1 MKYCGF
7 GLKCGDYNFDML
19 LGLEQFAITRLKRYL
34 DSWKYQSGSQ
44 HTKFGWREDIDDT
57 SNFLQVKF
65 QTVCS
70 I

>member
-34 DSWKYQSGSQ
+34 DSWKY
-44 HTKFGWREDIDDT
+44 
-57 SNFLQVKF
+57 
-65 QTVCS
+65 
-70 I
+70 